1 MNSFLAAWIE
11 TRYHCRRHST
21 LKMSPRD
28 ALDIAKGNHLDM
40 SRHVDPLTVREAFL
54 WRETREVT
62 SLGAVKI
69 YNNLYE
75 VDEALLG
82 KSVELRFS

>member
-1 MNSFLAAWIE
+1 
-11 TRYHCRRHST
+11 
-21 LKMSPRD
+21 MSPRD